1 MAIKQTY
8 INNKTKPK
16 CPRYKSIIKIKQ
28 TINKKKKTKLPFDLQ
43 MKPKNGDFL
52 PVKQKKRKR
61 KIVEK
66 KYNIDSFTK
75 EKTIKAAKTNTEKT
89 QN

>member
-1 MAIKQTY
+1 
-8 INNKTKPK
+8 
-16 CPRYKSIIKIKQ
+16 
-28 TINKKKKTKLPFDLQ
+28 

-89 QN
+89 KN